1 MLPTR
6 TPQGIATDSAVEAVT
21 ARAGTDQAAAAVI
34 TNDYLVVR
42 FAPRELTDADI
53 LSVLCDL
60 FAGRAARAFG
70 EPLAWWAETLQCDLA
85 PTAAVGVALTAIS
98 KWQFD
103 RDAGAAG
110 VKQLEHELVLRAR
123 QILAKG
129 GQP

>member
-1 MLPTR
+1 MLPTCQ
-6 TPQGIATDSAVEAVT
+6 TPAQLGPPAASPSTD
-21 ARAGTDQAAAAVI
+21 
-34 TNDYLVVR
+34 DYPVVQL
-42 FAPRELTDADI
+42 APRELTDADI
-53 LSVLCDL
+53 LSILCDL

-70 EPLAWWAETLQCDLA
+70 EPIDWWIETLQCDLA
-85 PTAAVGVALTAIS
+85 PAAAAGVALTAIS

-110 VKQLEHELVLRAR
+110 VKQLQDELVLRAR

>member
-1 MLPTR
+1 MRRLWPPPST
-6 TPQGIATDSAVEAVT
+6 SAH
-21 ARAGTDQAAAAVI
+21 GDI
-34 TNDYLVVR
+34 VVAESTLIQL
-42 FAPRELTDADI
+42 APAELTDADI

-70 EPLAWWAETLQCDLA
+70 EPIDWWTETLQCDLD
-85 PTAAVGVALTAIS
+85 PTAAAGVALTAIS

-110 VKQLEHELVLRAR
+110 VKQLQDELVLRAR
-123 QILAKG
+123 QILGKG